1 MPQISYFVKVRVVF
15 LKGHCSIWHIC
26 SEFVVCYFFHL
37 ALLDIKEASDFVI
50 SRKNF
55 RSL

>member
-26 SEFVVCYFFHL
+26 SEIVVCYFFHL
-37 ALLDIKEASDFVI
+37 A
-50 SRKNF
+50 
-55 RSL
+55 